1 MKRSGRWAVS
11 LVVIGLLAVS
21 GWRVAVNQQHKKQ
34 ALQTSAAPQELPIQI
49 AAQEV
54 LRVKPRQLALHG
66 ALVFSSGYCSSAF
79 LSPWDKLYTYAASK
93 CTLSL
98 PCSCS

>member
-34 ALQTSAAPQELPIQI
+34 ALQTSATPQELPIQI

-54 LRVKPRQLALHG
+54 LRVKPRQLALTVPING
-66 ALVFSSGYCSSAF
+66 AVQAVRQ
-79 LSPWDKLYTYAASK
+79 
-93 CTLSL
+93 
-98 PCSCS
+98 